1 MFRHC
6 VKILFVPFYYVR
18 FPDFFLGDQF
28 TSHSQTLMDLL
39 HVIISLSTG
48 AFLDFRDPYENYSDT
63 TLLVIQLTLSILPQ
77 FIRLAQNLRRYHDSK

>member
-1 MFRHC
+1 
-6 VKILFVPFYYVR
+6 
-18 FPDFFLGDQF
+18 
-28 TSHSQTLMDLL
+28 MDLL